1 MSNDLCKIINYGLIK
16 HWFSFLFSF
25 TQGHVSVTLN
35 LRPSLKW
42 TTAVKILEGFD
53 KFIVIETR

>member
-1 MSNDLCKIINYGLIK
+1 MKNDLCKIINYGLIK

-25 TQGHVSVTLN
+25 TQGHVSVILN

-42 TTAVKILEGFD
+42 TTAVKILEKFD
-53 KFIVIETR
+53 KFIVI